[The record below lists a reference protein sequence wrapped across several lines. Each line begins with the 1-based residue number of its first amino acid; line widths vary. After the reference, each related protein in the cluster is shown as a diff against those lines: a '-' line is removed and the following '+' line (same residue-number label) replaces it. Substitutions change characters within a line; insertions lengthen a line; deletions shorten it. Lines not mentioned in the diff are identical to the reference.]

1 MLKNLVIVE
10 SPAKAK
16 TLSAFL
22 GSEYKVIASYGHV
35 RDLVSKDGSVDPN
48 NHFKMKWA
56 ISDRG
61 QKQINIINDT
71 LKTVN
76 NLYLATD
83 PDREGEAISW
93 HILEILKKNNVLD
106 NKNIKRV
113 VFHEITKSAV
123 SEAFNNP
130 REIDSNLVNA
140 YLARRVL
147 DYLVGFSLSPVLWRK
162 MPGAKSAGRVQSVA
176 LRLIVERE
184 LEIKAFKPEEYWSL
198 SNVFNSKNGEFI
210 SNLTH
215 IDDKKLDKLYIKSE
229 AEAEEIRKDLEKQ
242 EYLIEKITKKSVS
255 KNSYAPFT
263 TSTLQQ
269 DASHKLG
276 FSTKYTMQLAQKLYE
291 GITIDGNTTGLI
303 TYMRTDSTNLSEEAI
318 DSSRKC
324 IEEKIG
330 SDYLP
335 ASPKIYKTK
344 TKNAQEAHEAIRP
357 TACNRTPES
366 IKEFLQPD
374 EFKLYELIWKR
385 TIASQMANAKL
396 NQVSINIKSKN
407 DKYKLKSTGST
418 LVFNGFLKV
427 YDDSS
432 DDKLNVEKLPQLKES
447 DNIDLKESTKSQHF
461 TQPPARFTEASL
473 VKKLE
478 ELGIGRPSTYATI
491 INVIQERRYVILQK
505 KAFIPKNIG
514 IFTVYFLKNFFAKYV
529 EYKFTANMEEELDDI
544 SNGKIDWETVLNNF
558 WETFDENIE
567 DVMDNVSV
575 SDVIDKLEHDIH
587 DYIFKNIAKDRKC
600 WECGIGTIGLKLS
613 RYGAFLGC
621 SNYPECNII
630 IPIGESNNTNSITNN
645 NEQKIVA
652 FDKENN
658 DNILFKVGK
667 YGAYLEWEHTIDKYK
682 NKPKRVSI
690 PKFITNPEELTK
702 DDILNLINL
711 PKNLGKNPMDN
722 NDIVLYLGRFGP
734 YLSYNNKNFK
744 VDRSIEFLRMDLEKA
759 INIIKSQL

>member
-1 MLKNLVIVE
+1 MLDNLVVVE

-22 GSEYKVIASYGHV
+22 GSDYKVIASYGHV
-35 RDLVSKDGSVDPN
+35 RDLVSKSGSVDPN
-48 NHFKMKWA
+48 DHFKMIWET
-56 ISDRG
+56 SDRG

-71 LKTVN
+71 LKKVK

-93 HILEILKKNNVLD
+93 HILEILKQKDVLQ

-123 SEAFNNP
+123 SEAFDNP
-130 REIDSNLVNA
+130 RELDSNLVNA

-162 MPGAKSAGRVQSVA
+162 MPGARSAGRVQSVA

-184 LEIKAFKPEEYWSL
+184 LEIKSFKSEEYWSL
-198 SNVFNSKNGEFI
+198 SNIFSSKNGEFA

-215 IDDKKLDKLYIKSE
+215 IDDKKLDKLDIKTEEE
-229 AEAEEIRKDLEKQ
+229 AEKIRQDLTIQ
-242 EYLIEKITKKSVS
+242 EYTIENISKKSVS

-291 GITIDGNTTGLI
+291 GITVNGTTTGLI
-303 TYMRTDSTNLSEEAI
+303 TYMRTDSTNLSNEAI
-318 DSSRKC
+318 DSARKY
-324 IEEKIG
+324 INDNLGNE
-330 SDYLP
+330 YLP
-335 ASPKIYKTK
+335 SSPKIYKTK

-357 TACNRTPES
+357 TSCGRTPES
-366 IKEFLQPD
+366 IKDFLQPD

-418 LVFNGFLKV
+418 LVFDGFLKV

-432 DDKLNVEKLPQLKES
+432 DDKLNVEKLPPLKES
-447 DNIDLKESTKSQHF
+447 DSIDLKEVNKAQHF

-491 INVIQERRYVILQK
+491 LNVIQERKYVKLQK
-505 KAFIPKNIG
+505 KAFIPEDIG
-514 IFTVYFLKNFFAKYV
+514 IFTVSFLKNFFAKYV
-529 EYKFTANMEEELDDI
+529 EYKFTAQMEEELDDI
-544 SNGKIDWETVLNNF
+544 SNGKIDWETVLNKF
-558 WETFDENIE
+558 WEKFNNNILSMK
-567 DVMDNVSV
+567 DISV
-575 SDVIDKLEHDIH
+575 SNVIDTLEKDIH
-587 DYIFKNIAKDRKC
+587 DYIFKNVSNNR
-600 WECGIGTIGLKLS
+600 ECPECKSGKICLKLS
-613 RYGAFLGC
+613 KYGAFLGC
-621 SNYPECNII
+621 SNYPDCKYTM
-630 IPIGESNNTNSITNN
+630 PIGDKSSINNITNN

-652 FDKENN
+652 FDSINN
-658 DNILFKVGK
+658 DNILFKVGR
-667 YGAYLEWEHTIDKYK
+667 YGAYLEWEHTIDKEK
-682 NKPKRVSI
+682 DKPKRLPI
-690 PKFITNPEELTK
+690 PKFINNPEELTRE
-702 DDILNLINL
+702 DILTLINL
-711 PKNLGKNPMDN
+711 PKTLGKNPVDN
-722 NDIVLYLGRFGP
+722 NDIILILGRFGP
-734 YLSYNNKNFK
+734 YLFYNNENFK
-744 VDRSIEFLRMDLEKA
+744 LDKSIEFLRIDIDRALS
-759 INIIKSQL
+759 IIKTQTY

>member
-1 MLKNLVIVE
+1 MLNNLVVVE

-22 GSEYKVIASYGHV
+22 GSDYKVIASYGHV
-35 RDLVSKDGSVDPN
+35 RDLVSKSGSVDPN
-48 NHFKMKWA
+48 DHFKMIWET
-56 ISDRG
+56 SDRG

-71 LKTVN
+71 LKKVK

-93 HILEILKKNNVLD
+93 HILEILKQNNVLQ

-130 REIDSNLVNA
+130 RELDSNLVNA

-162 MPGAKSAGRVQSVA
+162 MPGARSAGRVQSVA
-176 LRLIVERE
+176 LRLVVERE
-184 LEIKAFKPEEYWSL
+184 LEIKSFKSEEYWSL
-198 SNVFNSKNGEFI
+198 SNIFSSKNGEFV

-215 IDDKKLDKLYIKSE
+215 IDGKKLDKLDIKSE
-229 AEAEEIRKDLEKQ
+229 EEAEEIRKDLIDQ
-242 EYLIEKITKKSVS
+242 EYIIENISKKSVS
-255 KNSYAPFT
+255 KNSSAPFT

-291 GITIDGNTTGLI
+291 GITVNGSTTGLI
-303 TYMRTDSTNLSEEAI
+303 TYMRTDSTNLSKEAI
-318 DSSRKC
+318 DSARNYINDNLGK
-324 IEEKIG
+324 E
-330 SDYLP
+330 YLP
-335 ASPKIYKTK
+335 SSPKIYKTK

-357 TACNRTPES
+357 TSCDRTPES
-366 IKEFLQPD
+366 IKDFLQPD

-396 NQVSINIKSKN
+396 NQVSINIKSKD

-418 LVFNGFLKV
+418 LVFDGFLKV

-432 DDKLNVEKLPQLKES
+432 DDKLNVEKLPPLKES
-447 DNIDLKESTKSQHF
+447 DNIDLKDVNKTQHF

-491 INVIQERRYVILQK
+491 LNVIQERKYVKLQK
-505 KAFIPKNIG
+505 KAFIPEDIG
-514 IFTVYFLKNFFAKYV
+514 IFTVSFLKNFFEKYV
-529 EYKFTANMEEELDDI
+529 EYKFTAQMEEELDDI

-558 WETFDENIE
+558 WEKFNNNILSMK
-567 DVMDNVSV
+567 DVSV
-575 SDVIDKLEHDIH
+575 SNVIDTLEKDIH
-587 DYIFKNIAKDRKC
+587 DYIFKNVENNR
-600 WECGIGTIGLKLS
+600 ECPECKNGKICLKLS
-613 RYGAFLGC
+613 KYGAFLGC
-621 SNYPECNII
+621 SNYPDCKFTM
-630 IPIGESNNTNSITNN
+630 PIGDKNSINNITNN

-652 FDKENN
+652 FDSVNN

-667 YGAYLEWEHTIDKYK
+667 YGAYLEWEHTIDKEK
-682 NKPKRVSI
+682 DKPKRLSI
-690 PKFITNPEELTK
+690 PKFINNIEELTRE
-702 DDILNLINL
+702 DILTLINL
-711 PKNLGKNPMDN
+711 PKILGKNPVDN
-722 NDIVLYLGRFGP
+722 NDVILILGRFGP

-744 VDRSIEFLRMDLEKA
+744 LDKSIEFLRIDIDKA
-759 INIIKSQL
+759 LSIIKS

>member
-1 MLKNLVIVE
+1 MLDSLVIVE

-22 GSEYKVIASYGHV
+22 GSDYKVIASYGHV
-35 RDLVSKDGSVDPN
+35 RDLVSKSGSVDPN
-48 NHFKMKWA
+48 NHFKMIWET
-56 ISDRG
+56 SERG

-71 LKTVN
+71 LKKVK

-93 HILEILKKNNVLD
+93 HILEILNKNNVLK

-130 REIDSNLVNA
+130 RDLDNNLVNA

-184 LEIKAFKPEEYWSL
+184 LEIQSFKSEEYWTL
-198 SNVFNSKNGEFI
+198 SNIFNSKNGEFI
-210 SNLTH
+210 SNVTH
-215 IDDKKLDKLYIKSE
+215 IDNKKIDKLDIASE
-229 AEAEEIRKDLEKQ
+229 KEAEEIRKDLTNQ
-242 EYLIEKITKKSVS
+242 EYVIEKISKKSVS

-291 GITIDGNTTGLI
+291 GVTIDGSTTGLI
-303 TYMRTDSTNLSEEAI
+303 TYMRTDSTNLSNEAI
-318 DSSRKC
+318 DSARKY

-330 SDYLP
+330 KNYLP
-335 ASPKIYKTK
+335 SSPKIYKTK

-357 TACNRTPES
+357 TSCTRSPES
-366 IKEFLQPD
+366 IKDFLQQD

-385 TIASQMANAKL
+385 TIASQMNNAKL

-418 LVFNGFLKV
+418 LVFDGFLKI

-447 DNIDLKESTKSQHF
+447 DNIDLKESNKSQHF

-491 INVIQERRYVILQK
+491 INVIQERKYVTLQK
-505 KAFIPKNIG
+505 KAFIPENIG
-514 IFTVYFLKNFFAKYV
+514 IFTVSFLKSFFEKYV
-529 EYKFTANMEEELDDI
+529 EYKFTAYMEEELDDI
-544 SNGKIDWETVLNNF
+544 SNGKENWENVLSNF
-558 WETFDENIE
+558 WKTFSNNI
-567 DVMDNVSV
+567 DKIMDSISV
-575 SDVIDKLEHDIH
+575 SNVIDELEKNIH
-587 DYIFKNIAKDRKC
+587 DYIFKNINNNR
-600 WECGIGTIGLKLS
+600 ECPECKTGKIGLKLS
-613 RYGAFLGC
+613 KYGAFLGC
-621 SNYPECNII
+621 SNYPECKIT
-630 IPIGESNNTNSITNN
+630 IPIGDGKSINSIGNN
-645 NEQKIVA
+645 NDQKIVA
-652 FDKENN
+652 FDKENS
-658 DNILFKVGK
+658 DNILFKTGR
-667 YGAYLEWEHTIDKYK
+667 YGAYLEWEHTIDKEK
-682 NKPKRVSI
+682 DKPKRLSI
-690 PKFITNPEELTK
+690 PRFINNPEELTNE
-702 DDILNLINL
+702 DILTLINL
-711 PKNLGKNPMDN
+711 PKNLGKNPVDN
-722 NDIVLYLGRFGP
+722 NDIILNLGRFGP
-734 YLSYNNKNFK
+734 YLSCGSKNFK
-744 VDRSIEFLRMDLEKA
+744 LDKSIEFLRIDIDKA
-759 INIIKSQL
+759 INIIKQ

>member
-447 DNIDLKESTKSQHF
+447 DNIDLKES
-461 TQPPARFTEASL
+461 ARFTEASL